1 MQSAFSQ
8 PSPAVAV
15 IEPDGTSS
23 DNGLAALWRR
33 RELVMMLAV
42 RSIRVRYRDT
52 SLGIVWAFA
61 HPLLYMIVISTFFGL
76 VARFETGAIPYPLH
90 LLIGLIAFQL
100 FAKSVGQ
107 GSNAI
112 SGNRDILQ
120 KIYIPPIVFP
130 AANVLSSLIDFLFP
144 AILIMLFLMYYGV
157 TPTWT
162 FGYLPLTL
170 VWLITLCM
178 AAQIAM
184 SVLAVRFNDI
194 PIVVPIITQLL
205 FFATPIFYPISIIPV
220 GYRAAYGFL
229 NPMAGV
235 IDLLRWCLLGTK
247 QPLHLDLVMASAAS
261 TLIVVTASI
270 VIFRLIARGL
280 HRYL

>member
-1 MQSAFSQ
+1 MSTLLPEHSLN
-8 PSPAVAV
+8 VAV

-23 DNGLAALWRR
+23 EIGLAALWRR
-33 RELVMMLAV
+33 RELVMMLAL

-61 HPLLYMIVISTFFGL
+61 HPLLYMIVINTFFGL
-76 VARFETGAIPYPLH
+76 IARFDTGDIPYPLH
-90 LLIGLIAFQL
+90 LLTGVIAFQL
-100 FAKSVGQ
+100 FTKSVGQ
-107 GSNAI
+107 GSGAI
-112 SGNRDILQ
+112 AGSRDILQ
-120 KIYIPPIVFP
+120 KVYIPPIVFP
-130 AANVLSSLIDFLFP
+130 AANVISSLIDFVFP

-162 FGYLPLTL
+162 FGYLPLALLWL
-170 VWLITLCM
+170 VTMCM

-184 SVLAVRFNDI
+184 SVLAVRFNDVR
-194 PIVVPIITQLL
+194 IVVPIVTQLL
-205 FFATPIFYPISIIPV
+205 FFATPIFYPISIIPEA
-220 GYRAAYGFL
+220 YRVVYGFL

-235 IDLLRWCLLGTK
+235 IDLIRWCLLGTK
-247 QPLHLDLVMASAAS
+247 QPLHLDLILASAAS